1 MKKLLTLLLITILL
15 TTATLAQSEI
25 YLQDSLDLELN
36 IKGEFELVKENPSA
50 TLREVETQL
59 LLFPTSDYRQDI
71 LNTNTNGIIQ
81 ENKIVFKWE
90 DKQVGTKEYNYQT
103 TIKTNNNRKEVFRK
117 IPFPIKQQDI
127 QDLQQYLEPSPTI
140 DSDNP
145 KIIQQATKLVEGED
159 DLFVASFKLANWVES
174 NVDYDLNS
182 LTETASQKASW
193 VLDNKQGVCDEMTSL
208 FVAMARS
215 VGIPARFASG
225 ISYTTSDLFD
235 ENWQPHGWA
244 EAYFPSVG
252 WVSFDITFGEYGY
265 VDVTH
270 IKLRDGFDPAEPAT
284 KFSWY
289 ANNVALN
296 AKDLELD
303 VNILNQGQQ
312 TTPLIDINVEL
323 LSENIDFGSYNLI
336 KATVENKAPFYTATA
351 LRLAIPKEVEVIG
364 RDQRTIL
371 MKPNQ
376 IKETHW
382 IVKVKNN
389 LNKKFWYE
397 FPAMVYSENNI
408 TDTKSFK
415 AQNNNQFYTKEDI
428 EKLIVKDEEKSYS
441 REIQIN
447 CDNINSLKINEQK
460 ELTCT
465 LKNTGNANLKNVE
478 FCIEDICKVENLP
491 INQELTNS
499 ITLTHENSG
508 WKKAIVSVKSQ
519 TLEKS
524 QSIDYQVT
532 DEPQFK
538 TTITNPNNVDYNQNF
553 NIIIDLEKTSFSIP
567 KNLEIKLNG
576 PQFTHTWTISE
587 LTDTNSLSLELEK
600 IKLSKT
606 NKFTIDY
613 TWEDENNNNYD
624 LQEEITITANSNNFK
639 ESVVMFFNSIINFF
653 D

>member
-1 MKKLLTLLLITILL
+1 MKKLILLLLITILL
-15 TTATLAQSEI
+15 SSISLSQSEI

-36 IKGEFELVKENPSA
+36 IKGTFELVKENPSA

-81 ENKIVFKWE
+81 DEKIVYRWE
-90 DKQVGTKEYNYQT
+90 DKTVGTKEYNYLA
-103 TIKTNNNRKEVFRK
+103 TIKTHNNRKEVFRK

-127 QDLQQYLEPSPTI
+127 QDLQQYLEPSITI

-145 KIIQQATKLVEGED
+145 EIIAKASELIEGED

-193 VLDNKQGVCDEMTSL
+193 VLDNRQGVCDEMTSL

-244 EAYFPSVG
+244 EAYFPTIG

-265 VDVTH
+265 IDVTH

-303 VNILNQGQQ
+303 VNILNQGQ
-312 TTPLIDINVEL
+312 TTAPLIDINVEL

-336 KATVENKAPFYTATA
+336 KATIENKAPFYAATA

-382 IVKVKNN
+382 IVKVGDK

-408 TDTKSFK
+408 TDTKTFK
-415 AQNNNQFYTKEDI
+415 AQSNNQFYTKQDV
-428 EKLIVKDEEKSYS
+428 EKLIIKDEEKSYS
-441 REIQIN
+441 RQIQIE
-447 CDNINSLKINEQK
+447 CDNIDPLNINEQK
-460 ELTCT
+460 ELTCI
-465 LKNTGNANLKNVE
+465 LKNTGNTNLKNIE
-478 FCIEDICKVENLP
+478 FCIEKICKVENLL
-491 INQELTNS
+491 INQELQNS
-499 ITLTHENSG
+499 ITIEHENAG
-508 WKKAIVSVKSQ
+508 WKKAIVSIKNKNI
-519 TLEKS
+519 EKS
-524 QSIDYQVT
+524 QSIDYQVI
-532 DEPQFK
+532 DKPDFK
-538 TTITNPNNVDYNQNF
+538 TTITNPSKVDYNQNF
-553 NIIIDLEKTSFSIP
+553 QINIDLEKTSFTTP
-567 KNLEIKLNG
+567 KNLQINLNG
-576 PQFTHTWTISE
+576 PQFIHTWTISE
-587 LTDTNSLSLELEK
+587 LTDTNSL
-600 IKLSKT
+600 
-606 NKFTIDY
+606 
-613 TWEDENNNNYD
+613 
-624 LQEEITITANSNNFK
+624 
-639 ESVVMFFNSIINFF
+639 
-653 D
+653 